1 MGEKTARRT
10 INRSALRLLNKP
22 RFGGVFLS
30 ATDERY
36 KVTTDDVPYIP
47 LSEVAAQV
55 GNSSE
60 K

>member
-1 MGEKTARRT
+1 MGKKTTRRT
-10 INRSALRLLNKP
+10 QINKP

-36 KVTTDDVPYIP
+36 KVTTDDVPYIR
-47 LSEVAAQV
+47 SGEVAAQV
-55 GNSSE
+55 GNASE